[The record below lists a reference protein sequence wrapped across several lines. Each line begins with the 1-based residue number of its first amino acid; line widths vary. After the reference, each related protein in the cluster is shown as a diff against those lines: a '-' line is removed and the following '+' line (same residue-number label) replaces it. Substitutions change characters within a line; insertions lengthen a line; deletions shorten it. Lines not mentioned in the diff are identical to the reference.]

1 MISPISAAGCFNSPG
16 RCFLSRFSENRKV
29 FGLSCGEQRVPA
41 GGGTWPVGGS
51 GGLWCPR
58 AEVTPAPSSGS
69 AGWGSHQGVLCRG
82 VDVPGGW
89 TEALPAPHPIPE
101 DFSSVVSPGC
111 RSGCAS
117 WGGRCSWAHRAM
129 GNLLLAG
136 FVPVCPRP
144 KFPVLTDFLPSPGPA
159 APFPHPS
166 CSVPTQPPLPSRVQL
181 LQQEAAGELL
191 PEGRGNVPLQPA
203 RHQGPGGGTEMR
215 QRLPGGGRGL

>member
-16 RCFLSRFSENRKV
+16 RCFLSWFSENRKV

-69 AGWGSHQGVLCRG
+69 AGWGSHQGVPCRG

-101 DFSSVVSPGC
+101 DSGFSGVPWLLVWLCQLGWDMFLGSPSNGESALG
-111 RSGCAS
+111 RVCAS
-117 WGGRCSWAHRAM
+117 LSASQI
-129 GNLLLAG
+129 
-136 FVPVCPRP
+136 
-144 KFPVLTDFLPSPGPA
+144 PS
-159 APFPHPS
+159 S
-166 CSVPTQPPLPSRVQL
+166 D
-181 LQQEAAGELL
+181 
-191 PEGRGNVPLQPA
+191 
-203 RHQGPGGGTEMR
+203 
-215 QRLPGGGRGL
+215 

>member
-1 MISPISAAGCFNSPG
+1 MVSQG
-16 RCFLSRFSENRKV
+16 RGDTCTELRLCRV
-29 FGLSCGEQRVPA
+29 GLTP
-41 GGGTWPVGGS
+41 GGS
-51 GGLWCPR
+51 VQGGLMFR
-58 AEVTPAPSSGS
+58 GD
-69 AGWGSHQGVLCRG
+69 GQRLC
-82 VDVPGGW
+82 
-89 TEALPAPHPIPE
+89 LPPIP
-101 DFSSVVSPGC
+101 FLRILGSVVSPGC

-117 WGGRCSWAHRAM
+117 WGGTCSWAHRAM